1 MTQRPLPLAAIV
13 TAILVA
19 ALAGTAFAASAAGA
33 GEAFSAAVVEAAVV
47 ERLDPD
53 ECAPFE
59 VIGSVMEADP
69 ERGVIVVA
77 EREIRGLNAWVGGK
91 EIKTQYLD
99 EQGKPRP
106 RGLFRKGETVVVE
119 GFRHPEGFIA
129 ATRLQKLEKR
139 PLPPQGL
146 FQPVEE
152 ARRKFQRRFPT
163 AQAAG
168 SKPGR

>member
-1 MTQRPLPLAAIV
+1 MTQRPLPLAAILATV
-13 TAILVA
+13 FLA
-19 ALAGTAFAASAAGA
+19 ALPRTASAASSAGA
-33 GEAFSAAVVEAAVV
+33 GEAFSAAVV

-59 VIGSVMEADP
+59 VIGPVMEADP

-106 RGLFRKGETVVVE
+106 RGLFRKGETVLVE

-139 PLPPQGL
+139 PLPPKTV

-152 ARRKFQRRFPT
+152 ARRKFHRRFPT